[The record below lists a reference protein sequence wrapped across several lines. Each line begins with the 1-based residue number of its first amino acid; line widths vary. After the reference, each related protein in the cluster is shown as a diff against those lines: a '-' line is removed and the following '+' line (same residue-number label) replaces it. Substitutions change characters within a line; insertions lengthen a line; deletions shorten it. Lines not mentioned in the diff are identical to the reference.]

1 MADEVKLLEPETLM
15 NELHIDVTTEEQMT
29 IKTLINDAS
38 VIIRG
43 SIKDDLTESQVLKC
57 NGLLFNRLI
66 SALATQLYYDRTL
79 STGYSAGVQI
89 MINQL
94 RARVLGG
101 EDEAK

>member
-15 NELHIDVTTEEQMT
+15 NELHIDVTDEEKNT
-29 IKTLINDAS
+29 IKALINDAS

-43 SIKDDLTESQVLKC
+43 SIKDDLTESQILKS

-66 SALATQLYYDRTL
+66 SALATQLYYDRSL

-101 EDEAK
+101 EDETK